1 MIKQL
6 RLDERLIHGQI
17 TTQWSKVLD
26 VDSIVVANDK
36 IANDEMTKQVL
47 LMTVPAGKKVTVRT
61 VERTIKLL
69 SDPRAANMKI
79 LLIVGRPEDIPP
91 LVRALDIKDINLG
104 NFKKSKTAESRV
116 VTTNVVLDPA
126 QFKLMKELSD
136 EGYNVFS
143 QIIPGAEKFTF
154 KDLEDK
160 WNKEKK

>member
-26 VDSIVVANDK
+26 VDTIVVANDK

-47 LMTVPAGKKVTVRT
+47 LMTVPAGKKVAVRT

-69 SDPRAANMKI
+69 SDPRSASMKI

-91 LVRALDIKDINLG
+91 LVHALSIKDINLG
-104 NFKKSKTAESRV
+104 NFKKSRTPESRII
-116 VTTNVVLDPA
+116 TTNVALDPS
-126 QFKLMKELSD
+126 QFALMKGLSE

-143 QIIPGAEKFTF
+143 QIIPGAEKYSF
-154 KDLEDK
+154 KDLEEK
-160 WNKEKK
+160 WNKEK